1 MPRAYLFT
9 PLIRR
14 RMLFTGCVK
23 VVDGCRSQGEKITPQ
38 QKTEYILHVCFHSK
52 WALWGSQFIFSWDM
66 LEDLC
71 LNKPI
76 ERILKTKDEK
86 VSVNVAIHP
95 KLQKEPKY
103 EIPTSV
109 TVVWELSFR
118 TTPKQEWWMANKVCF
133 KRPVE
138 RDVVGSAG

>member
-1 MPRAYLFT
+1 
-9 PLIRR
+9 
-14 RMLFTGCVK
+14 
-23 VVDGCRSQGEKITPQ
+23 
-38 QKTEYILHVCFHSK
+38 
-52 WALWGSQFIFSWDM
+52 M

-76 ERILKTKDEK
+76 EQILKTKDEK

-109 TVVWELSFR
+109 TVV
-118 TTPKQEWWMANKVCF
+118 
-133 KRPVE
+133 
-138 RDVVGSAG
+138 